1 MKVLCAIIEDDK
13 GHVIGGSTDCG
24 DVMLP
29 AGDQF
34 PRADLR
40 DRALDLATQYGI
52 TIPPQMAQALT
63 GAPKP
68 G

>member
-13 GHVIGGSTDCG
+13 GNVIGGSTDSG

-29 AGDQF
+29 AGDHF
-34 PRADLR
+34 PRAELR
-40 DRALDLATQYGI
+40 DRARDLATQYGI
-52 TIPPQMAQALT
+52 TIPPQMAQAMT
-63 GAPKP
+63 AAPKP